1 MSEIKR
7 KRLQALG
14 WSAVVVGLALAV
26 IVTWLA
32 LDRPGSGEGHAILE
46 APDDSFVITGDLTQ
60 PIVPGSITPLDLT
73 FNNPHQAAMTVVSIE
88 VSIGSVSA
96 PNATASL
103 PCTLDDFTV
112 EQVRTNLEFV
122 VAANSTVSLD
132 DLSIPVESWP
142 AVGMLNKAS
151 NQDGCKGA
159 SLTLAYT
166 AVGRFEG

>member
-1 MSEIKR
+1 MTVIKQ
-7 KRLQALG
+7 KRLLALG

-26 IVTWLA
+26 ILTWLA

-46 APDDSFVITGDLTQ
+46 APDDSFVITGDLAQ
-60 PIVPGSITPLDLT
+60 AIVPGSMTPLDLT
-73 FNNPHQAAMTVVSIE
+73 FNNPHQAAMSVVSIE

-103 PCTLDDFTV
+103 PCTVDDFTV
-112 EQVRTNLEFV
+112 EQARTNLEFV
-122 VAANSTVSLD
+122 VAANSTASLD
-132 DLSIPVESWP
+132 ELSIPVENWP
-142 AVGMLNKAS
+142 AVGMLNTAS

-159 SLTLAYT
+159 SLTLEYT